1 MSLQQDGESTTSTQ
15 HSRREK
21 AYPNAISCQLE
32 LPPPFHGSSSQNFH
46 TWIRR
51 FEICV
56 QAAYDSSEE
65 TLAKLLPAR
74 LDGAAL
80 KIWDSLSSSEQNDYT
95 VTKKKLESVFS
106 RKQDILSFQSSVKA
120 RPRQPEEPL
129 EVYAAEITR
138 MVLLAFP
145 DYGRNAIEGETF
157 RRFIAGLDTD
167 LQSKCFEF
175 GVKTMSEA
183 LQIASQCERAKNA
196 LKVIAT
202 PNLQSLPEATGTV
215 STASVQLKSTPS
227 NFDIFLL
234 DSMKELT
241 TKLDNLQTTVTRL
254 QVTVSSLQ
262 TEGGQSSFHRG
273 RDVYRDDRFG
283 RAYPHSPE
291 HRYNRSPSPY
301 TSRPRHGNTYQQDDR
316 NKYHQRSECDAQ
328 RHSYHHS
335 PSRQRSTSPH
345 SSLRSQR
352 GRYSPP
358 YRSSSPVRDRHVRIQ
373 SPERESREYSHQG
386 NEY

>member
-1 MSLQQDGESTTSTQ
+1 M
-15 HSRREK
+15 
-21 AYPNAISCQLE
+21 
-32 LPPPFHGSSSQNFH
+32 
-46 TWIRR
+46 
-51 FEICV
+51 
-56 QAAYDSSEE
+56 
-65 TLAKLLPAR
+65 
-74 LDGAAL
+74 
-80 KIWDSLSSSEQNDYT
+80 
-95 VTKKKLESVFS
+95 
-106 RKQDILSFQSSVKA
+106 
-120 RPRQPEEPL
+120 
-129 EVYAAEITR
+129 YAAEITR

-316 NKYHQRSECDAQ
+316 NKYHQRSEGDAQ

-335 PSRQRSTSPH
+335 PTNSGLQALILLLGVKEAGIHHLTIHQAQDEIATSG
-345 SSLRSQR
+345 SSLLKEKA
-352 GRYSPP
+352 
-358 YRSSSPVRDRHVRIQ
+358 VNTHT
-373 SPERESREYSHQG
+373 RETSISW
-386 NEY
+386 